1 MKGELI
7 LRSDVGESVAAVYR
21 VQESGRIAISEAL
34 LSLDIPKEDWK
45 NTWVQVFIMTLPG
58 PESKE

>member
-7 LRSDVGESVAAVYR
+7 LRSETGESVAAVYR

-34 LSLDIPKEDWK
+34 LSLDIPKEELLERAVVRDF
-45 NTWVQVFIMTLPG
+45 TSLTTPR
-58 PESKE
+58 

>member
-7 LRSDVGESVAAVYR
+7 LRSETGESVAAVYR

-34 LSLDIPKEDWK
+34 LSLDIPKRVSSRFLRH
-45 NTWVQVFIMTLPG
+45 TR
-58 PESKE
+58 